1 MEKLKVPM
9 QMLGAEILTA
19 EDAKDRR
26 FALKWYT
33 GATVTRHEYVS
44 GEKYLLTLSMEPKHI
59 RMGRLSSGKA
69 PLLDSHGSNDLS
81 QVIGVIE
88 SADTEG
94 NAVARMSKRAGV
106 TPYWE
111 DVQAGI
117 IRNASVGA
125 LVHKLKDVSRKDADG
140 NVVER
145 EYLAIDWEPMEV
157 SLVPIGAD
165 PRAGMSAQLEDKNR
179 FTEAEI
185 VSVSLTG
192 AATARLEINMEKE
205 TAQAG
210 PETRSTLKE
219 EEAKLAAEAA
229 EAERKRI
236 IEAGIAKERARVQ
249 SINTTVKAL
258 NLPQSFAAKHIADGT
273 DADVFNKLAI
283 DEKAKEAVITQTQQ
297 QIGVGAVGIRSDE
310 ADNRRRGMV
319 GAMLNRFE
327 EGAFAFDEKNT
338 EFVFDKN
345 KKAKLWEGSRP
356 YMGMSLLDCAKECL
370 TAKGIRWQSKNQSE
384 IVSLAFQSTSDFPY
398 ILADSANKTLRA
410 GYELAPSPWKLISAQ
425 RSARD
430 FKDQRELT
438 LDSGSR
444 LGKVPES
451 GEYARGFLTEGRE
464 SWKVD
469 SYGQIIA
476 VTRQAVINDDL
487 GAFTTIPFLLGQEV
501 AANEASIVVGLITA
515 NGSMSDGV
523 ALFESSTHKNYVAS
537 GSGAAISVSSLATT
551 ALKMM
556 TQAGPGG
563 KPLALMPKYLLV
575 PAAQATLAVQYTT
588 AIPAVTKAADVNPYA
603 GQLTPLVEPRLD
615 AAGITDSWYLFADPM
630 SANGTVLVYA
640 YLAGQSGPRTETRM
654 GFNVDGMEIKVSEDF
669 GAGVVDYRGAARN
682 HGS

>member
-1 MEKLKVPM
+1 MEKIRVPM
-9 QMLGAEILTA
+9 QMLGAEILAA
-19 EDAKDRR
+19 EDAEDRR
-26 FALKWYT
+26 FKLKWYT
-33 GATVTRHEYVS
+33 GATVTRYSWDEGSY
-44 GEKYLLTLSMEPKHI
+44 KLTLSMEPKHI
-59 RMGRLSSGKA
+59 RMGRLTSGKA
-69 PLLDSHGSNDLS
+69 PLLNSHSSFDLS
-81 QVIGVIE
+81 NVIGVVE
-88 SADTEG
+88 SADTDG
-94 NAVARMSKRAGV
+94 NAIARMSPRAEV
-106 TPYWE
+106 TPIWE
-111 DVQAGI
+111 DVRAGI

-125 LVHKLKDVSRKDADG
+125 HIHKLQDVSRKDKEG
-140 NVVER
+140 NVLER
-145 EYLAIDWEPMEV
+145 AYLATDWEPMEV

-165 PRAGMSAQLEDKNR
+165 PKAGLSANLEDKER

-185 VSVSLTG
+185 VSVSFTG
-192 AATARLEINMEKE
+192 ASARLETTMKKE
-205 TAQAG
+205 DTALAG
-210 PETRSTLKE
+210 QEARAKKE
-219 EEAKLAAEAA
+219 EEEKLAAEAA

-249 SINTTVKAL
+249 AINATTKAL
-258 NLPQSFAAKHIADGT
+258 GLPQSFASKHIEDGT
-273 DADVFNKLAI
+273 DADTFNKLAI
-283 DEKAKEAVITQTQQ
+283 DKKAEMTRLENERIGQ
-297 QIGVGAVGIRSDE
+297 QIPGAEILSDE

-430 FKDQRELT
+430 FKSQYELT
-438 LDSGSR
+438 LDSSVR

-451 GEYARGFLTEGRE
+451 GEFSRGYLTEGRE
-464 SWKVD
+464 TWKIAP
-469 SYGQIIA
+469 YGQIIA

-487 GAFTTIPFLLGQEV
+487 GAFTRIPFMLGQEV
-501 AANEASIVVGLITA
+501 AANEADIVIGLIVA
-515 NGSMSDGV
+515 NGNMADGV

-556 TQAGPGG
+556 TQTGPGG

>member
-1 MEKLKVPM
+1 MEKIRVPM
-9 QMLGAEILTA
+9 QMLGAEILAA
-19 EDAKDRR
+19 EDAEDRR
-26 FALKWYT
+26 FRLKWYT
-33 GATVTRHEYVS
+33 GATVPRYSWDEGSY
-44 GEKYLLTLSMEPKHI
+44 KLTLSMDPKHI
-59 RMGRLSSGKA
+59 RMGRLTSGKA
-69 PLLDSHGSNDLS
+69 PLLNSHSSFDLS
-81 QVIGVIE
+81 NVIGIVE
-88 SADTEG
+88 SADTDG
-94 NAVARMSKRAGV
+94 NAIARMSPRAEV
-106 TPYWE
+106 TPFWE

-125 LVHKLKDVSRKDADG
+125 HIHKLQDVSKKDKEG
-140 NVVER
+140 NVLER
-145 EYLAIDWEPMEV
+145 AYLATDWEPMEV

-165 PRAGMSAQLEDKNR
+165 PKAGMSANLEDKER

-185 VSVSLTG
+185 VSVSFTG
-192 AATARLEINMEKE
+192 ASARLETTMKE
-205 TAQAG
+205 DTALAG
-210 PETRSTLKE
+210 QEARARKE
-219 EEAKLAAEAA
+219 EEEKLAAEAA

-249 SINTTVKAL
+249 AINSTLKAL
-258 NLPQSFAAKHIADGT
+258 GLPQSFGNKHIEDGT
-273 DADVFNKLAI
+273 DAHTFNELAI
-283 DEKAKEAVITQTQQ
+283 DKKAEMTRLENERIGQ
-297 QIGVGAVGIRSDE
+297 QIPGAEILSDE

-356 YMGMSLLDCAKECL
+356 YMGLSLLDCAKECL

-430 FKDQRELT
+430 FKSQYELT
-438 LDSGSR
+438 LDSSVR

-451 GEYARGFLTEGRE
+451 GEFSRGYLTEGRE
-464 SWKVD
+464 TWKIAP
-469 SYGQIIA
+469 YGQIIA

-487 GAFTTIPFLLGQEV
+487 GAFTRIPFLLGQEV
-501 AANEASIVVGLITA
+501 AANEADIVIGLIVA
-515 NGSMSDGV
+515 NGNMADGV
-523 ALFESSTHKNYVAS
+523 ALFETSTHKNYVAS
-537 GSGAAISVSSLATT
+537 GSGAPISVSSLAAT

-556 TQAGPGG
+556 TQTGPGG
-563 KPLALMPKYLLV
+563 KPLSLMPRYLLV
-575 PAAQATLAVQYTT
+575 PAAQATLAVQYTSST
-588 AIPAVTKAADVNPYA
+588 PAVTEAAKVNPYA
-603 GQLTPLVEPRLD
+603 GRLIPLVEPRLD
-615 AAGITDSWYLFADPM
+615 ANSITASWYLFADPM

-640 YLAGQSGPRTETRM
+640 YLAGQSGPTTETRM
-654 GFNVDGMEIKVSEDF
+654 GFDVDGMEIKVREDF
-669 GAGVVDYRGAARN
+669 GAGVVDYRGCAMN

>member
-1 MEKLKVPM
+1 M
-9 QMLGAEILTA
+9 QMLGAEILAA
-19 EDAKDRR
+19 EDAEDRR
-26 FALKWYT
+26 FKLKWYT
-33 GATVTRHEYVS
+33 GATVPRYSWDEGSY
-44 GEKYLLTLSMEPKHI
+44 KLTLSMDEKHI
-59 RMGRLSSGKA
+59 RMGRLTSGKA
-69 PLLDSHGSNDLS
+69 PLLNSHSSYDLAS
-81 QVIGVIE
+81 VIGVIE
-88 SADTEG
+88 SADTDG
-94 NAVARMSKRAGV
+94 NAIARMSPRAEV
-106 TPYWE
+106 TPIWE

-125 LVHKLKDVSRKDADG
+125 HIHKLQDVSKKDKEG
-140 NVVER
+140 NVLER
-145 EYLAIDWEPMEV
+145 AYLATDWEPMEV

-297 QIGVGAVGIRSDE
+297 QIGVGAVEIRSDE

-410 GYELAPSPWKLISAQ
+410 GYELAPSPWKLIAAQ

>member
-1 MEKLKVPM
+1 MEKIRVPM
-9 QMLGAEILTA
+9 QMLGAEILAA
-19 EDAKDRR
+19 EDAEDRR
-26 FALKWYT
+26 FKLKWYT
-33 GATVTRHEYVS
+33 GATVPRYSWDEGSY
-44 GEKYLLTLSMEPKHI
+44 KLTLSMDEKHI
-59 RMGRLSSGKA
+59 RMGRLTSGKA
-69 PLLDSHGSNDLS
+69 PLLNSHSSYDLAS
-81 QVIGVIE
+81 VIGVIE
-88 SADTEG
+88 SADTDG
-94 NAVARMSKRAGV
+94 NAIARMSPRAEV
-106 TPYWE
+106 TPIWE

-125 LVHKLKDVSRKDADG
+125 HIHKLQDVSKKDKEG
-140 NVVER
+140 NVLER
-145 EYLAIDWEPMEV
+145 AYLATDWEPMEV

-297 QIGVGAVGIRSDE
+297 QIGVGAVEIRSDE

-410 GYELAPSPWKLISAQ
+410 GYELAPSPWKLIAAQ